1 MRKYI
6 RDCPAPQVR
15 RKMLDALARTQRVQI
30 ILHALAGGVLAV
42 IEVFALR
49 YVTGLLSTGNR
60 ELQQIL
66 YVIGAYA
73 IIASFCKVLQT
84 QSRARGYA
92 SLNSIRMH
100 ELTNL
105 VTHVMTMDL
114 KYYENPEFM
123 DEVDAAMAAL
133 RSNDNGLE
141 GIYHRL
147 FPIGSD
153 LAAWLALSLIM
164 VTLSPWLLLFLIAAV
179 LAHVY
184 AAQLVA
190 NYRARIREELS
201 SCQRRTRVYGERAT
215 DFSYGK
221 DTRLFG
227 MTSLITRYCKAET
240 QRLMELL
247 KFYFGIDTRANLLRA
262 TALVAGDAF
271 ALLVLLR
278 RVQAGM
284 PLDWFV
290 LYLSTMAALTLI
302 IMRLG
307 NDLSFVLREFKDV
320 QTMYGFLATPLISAS
335 STNRFQTDV
344 PPSIT
349 FEGVSFRYPNTEQN
363 VLEELSFHLDAGK
376 KLALVGVN
384 GAGKTTLIKLLTG
397 LYRPDS
403 GRILING
410 IDYRE
415 FSLDDLRRLFA
426 VVFQEVEP
434 IAVTVA
440 QNVAARMEGIDRE
453 LVQHCLEQAGLWEK
467 VSSLP
472 NGMDSQVLKIVAP
485 DGIVFSGGENQ
496 KLMIARALYRTQARI
511 MIMDEPTAALDA
523 LAEAKIYEEFN
534 QLLNNRTAI
543 FISHRL
549 ASTRFCDE
557 IMLLNG
563 GTIAERGT
571 HEELMG
577 RNGLYAEMFREQSK
591 YYRVQEVGAND

>member
-1 MRKYI
+1 MRKFI
-6 RDCPAPQVR
+6 QDCPAPVAR
-15 RKMLDALARTQRVQI
+15 RKMWNALAWPQKVQLV
-30 ILHALAGGVLAV
+30 LHSLAGGALAA

-49 YVTGLLSTGNR
+49 YVTRLLSGSNS
-60 ELQQIL
+60 ELLPIFF
-66 YVIGAYA
+66 VIGGYA
-73 IIASFCKVLQT
+73 AIASLCKALHN
-84 QSRARGYA
+84 QSRALSYA
-92 SLNSIRMH
+92 SVNAIRMD
-100 ELTNL
+100 EMTNL
-105 VTHVMTMDL
+105 VSQVMTMDL
-114 KYYENPEFM
+114 KYYENPAFM
-123 DEVDAAMAAL
+123 DEMEAAMDAL
-133 RSNDNGLE
+133 RSTDSGLE

-147 FPIGSD
+147 FSIASD

-164 VTLSPWLLLFLIAAV
+164 VSLSPWLLVFLVLAV
-179 LAHVY
+179 LAHIY

-190 NYRARIREELS
+190 NFRGKIREELN
-201 SCQRRTRVYGERAT
+201 SCERRIRVYGERAT

-227 MTSLITRYCKAET
+227 MTALISRYFKDEI
-240 QRLMELL
+240 QRFLKLA
-247 KFYFGIDTRANLLRA
+247 KFYFGVDSRVNLLRA
-262 TALVAGDAF
+262 LALVAGDAF
-271 ALLVLLR
+271 AFLLLAR

-284 PLDWFV
+284 PLDWSV
-290 LYLSTMAALTLI
+290 LYLSTMASLTPI

-320 QTMYGFLATPLISAS
+320 QTTYGFLSMSLISAS
-335 STNRFQTDV
+335 SSNRFQTDV

-349 FEGVSFRYPNTEQN
+349 FENVSFRYPNTEQN
-363 VLEELSFHLDAGK
+363 VLEGLSFHLDAGK
-376 KLALVGVN
+376 RLALVGVN

-415 FSLDDLRRLFA
+415 FSLEDLRRLFA

-440 QNVAARMEGIDRE
+440 QNVAGCLEGFDRQ
-453 LVQHCLEQAGLWEK
+453 LVQHCLEQVGLWEK
-467 VSSLP
+467 VASLP
-472 NGMDSQVLKIVAP
+472 QGMDTQVLKIVVP
-485 DGIVFSGGENQ
+485 DGVVFSGGENQ
-496 KLMIARALYRTQARI
+496 KLMIARALYRTHARI

-523 LAEAKIYEEFN
+523 LAEAKIYEEFD
-534 QLLNNRTAI
+534 QLLDNRTAI

-571 HEELMG
+571 HEELMA

-591 YYRVQEVGAND
+591 YYRLQEVGAND